1 MSLSPGELFMQE
13 AIALATENV
22 RSGNGGPFGAL
33 IAQGDR
39 VIARG
44 VNLVTA
50 ANDPSAHAEITAI
63 RNACQALS
71 RFDLRGCIIYSS
83 SEPCPMCLGAIY
95 WAHLDEIVFGNS
107 VADAARAGFDD
118 SAIFRELALPR
129 DTRAIPSRSLLA
141 GEAWASFALWQTVAD
156 RIHY

>member
-63 RNACQALS
+63 RNACQALN

-141 GEAWASFALWQTVAD
+141 AEAWASFALWQTVAD